1 VKNISEIKSRSE
13 LADFLGV
20 PGYQLSFI
28 LFIKKPESFYRTFE
42 IPKKSGS
49 MRQICAP
56 TGILKSLQKKL
67 AKRLWNKIKADRFFH
82 NIIRTNISHAF
93 EKNKSI
99 ITNARVH
106 RNKKFVLNLDLEN
119 FFDSFHFGRI
129 VGYFEKNRDFKLPHE
144 IAVALAQLVCY
155 NNRLP
160 QGAPTSPVI
169 TNLICQIMDYR
180 LLKIAKKYKL
190 DFTRYADDLSFSTNH
205 KDFLNLKDLFLKE
218 ITAEIEKAGFTVNN
232 KKTRLLYND
241 ARQEVTGLVV
251 NKKIGVK
258 HEFVKNTR
266 AMAHQL
272 YTTGN
277 FMLNGRFGNL
287 KQLEGRFSFID
298 QLDVYNRGQAAVSVT
313 KGRQEVVPLN
323 KREREYQK
331 FLFYK
336 YFFANDKPLIITEG
350 KTDIVYLKAALKNLY
365 ASYPELIEKKRNNK
379 FLYKVAF
386 FNRKKKHERLLGVNQ
401 DGADSLTNLFFYF
414 TDRFKMFTNYL
425 KYFTDLSNKEQKHA
439 VIFLLDNEIGSTDA
453 KKPLRK
459 FVNAINV
466 SNADKEVLK
475 KNLQLHL
482 IPKSKLYLV
491 TNPLVK
497 GKTECEIEDLF
508 SDEVLATVI
517 KGKTFCRS
525 SGFDKE
531 KHYGKQI
538 FSKYVCKNYRKIDFT
553 GFMTLLD
560 TIKALVVSAEEEY
573 VK

>member
-1 VKNISEIKSRSE
+1 MKNISEIKSRRE
-13 LADFLGV
+13 LADFLGI

-28 LFIKKPESFYRTFE
+28 LFLKRPESFYRTFE
-42 IPKKSGS
+42 IPKKSGD
-49 MRQICAP
+49 MRHICAP
-56 TGILKSLQKKL
+56 TGILKSIQKKL
-67 AKRLWNKIKADRFFH
+67 AKRLGNKIKAIRFSH
-82 NIIRTNISHAF
+82 NIMCTNISHAF

-99 ITNARVH
+99 ITNSRVH
-106 RNKKFVLNLDLEN
+106 RNKKFVINLDLDN
-119 FFDSFHFGRI
+119 FFDSFHFGRV

-144 IAVALAQLVCY
+144 VAVALAQLVCY

-160 QGAPTSPVI
+160 QGAPTSPII
-169 TNLICQIMDYR
+169 TNLICQIMDFR

-218 ITAEIEKAGFTVNN
+218 ITVEIVKAGFTVNN

-258 HEFVKNTR
+258 QEFVKNTR

-272 YTTGN
+272 YSTGN
-277 FMLNGRFGNL
+277 FTINGRPGNL

-298 QLDVYNRGQAAVSVT
+298 QLDVYNRGQPAVSVT
-313 KGRQEVVPLN
+313 KGRQGTVPLN

-365 ASYPELIEKKRNNK
+365 VAYPELVEKKRNNM

-525 SGFDKE
+525 NGFDKE

>member
-1 VKNISEIKSRSE
+1 MKNISEIKSRSE

-67 AKRLWNKIKADRFFH
+67 SKRLWNKIKADRFFH

-144 IAVALAQLVCY
+144 VAVALAQLVCY

-160 QGAPTSPVI
+160 QGAPTSPII
-169 TNLICQIMDYR
+169 TNLICQIMDFR

-218 ITAEIEKAGFTVNN
+218 ITVEIVKAGFTVNN

-241 ARQEVTGLVV
+241 ARQ
-251 NKKIGVK
+251 
-258 HEFVKNTR
+258 
-266 AMAHQL
+266 L
-272 YTTGN
+272 YSTGN
-277 FMLNGRFGNL
+277 FTINGRPGNL

-298 QLDVYNRGQAAVSVT
+298 QLDVYNRGQPAVSVT
-313 KGRQEVVPLN
+313 KGRQGTVPLN

-365 ASYPELIEKKRNNK
+365 VAYPELVEKKRNNK